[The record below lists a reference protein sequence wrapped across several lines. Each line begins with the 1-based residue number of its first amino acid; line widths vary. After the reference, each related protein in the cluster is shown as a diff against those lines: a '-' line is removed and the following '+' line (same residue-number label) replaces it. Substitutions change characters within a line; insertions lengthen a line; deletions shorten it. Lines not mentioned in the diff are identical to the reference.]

1 MQLLVSFVRMGNDV
15 ERLFGARVRE
25 LRQARGWT
33 QEELARRLTDAGYS
47 VHQTTIAKLEG
58 ATRPTDV
65 AEAAAIAAIF
75 GVSIGTLFRTAP
87 TRIAAQLEL
96 MRRANVLDE
105 IQKERR
111 ALQERLSALDEQ
123 YDAAEVAYQEF
134 RQRLTN
140 HWGIE
145 DKEDR

>member
-33 QEELARRLTDAGYS
+33 QEELAQLLTDAGYPM
-47 VHQTTIAKLEG
+47 HQTTIAKLEG

-65 AEAAAIAAIF
+65 AEMVAIAAIF
-75 GVSIGTLFRTAP
+75 GVSIGALFRTTP
-87 TRIAAQLEL
+87 TRIQVQIEL
-96 MRRANVLDE
+96 MRRANALDE
-105 IQKERR
+105 VKRERR
-111 ALQERLSALDEQ
+111 ALQERLRVLDEQ

-140 HWGIE
+140 HWEIE
-145 DKEDR
+145 DREDG